1 MTFERR
7 IADLFRMDERT
18 WARHA
23 SPWSV
28 WTRAISLP
36 LLMLA
41 VWSRAWI
48 GWWALLPVAAV
59 VLWLWINP
67 RAFPPP
73 RSTNNWASK
82 GVLGERVWLNRR
94 EIPVP
99 EHHRLAPNILSAISA
114 SGALLL
120 IWGLVR
126 LEIWPALL
134 GAVIVM
140 LCKLWFVD
148 RMVWLYEDM
157 KDRHPPY
164 REWLY

>member
-94 EIPVP
+94 EVPVP